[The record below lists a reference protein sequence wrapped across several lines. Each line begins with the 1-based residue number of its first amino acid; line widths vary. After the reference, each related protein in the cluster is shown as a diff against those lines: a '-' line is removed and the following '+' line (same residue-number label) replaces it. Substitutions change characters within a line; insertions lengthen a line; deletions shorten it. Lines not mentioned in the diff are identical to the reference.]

1 MITHI
6 YTHAGPTDRVAGTH
20 VGQLLVIETDTQQTY
35 LMTDPLRA
43 IGRELFRELL
53 QQTEL
58 DFGLLEEV
66 HPAGYGGQRKDTEV
80 WVGFDK
86 ETLRFWL
93 WSLPGTKRS
102 MPLHELSWREAKTIL
117 YAREYSSQADE

>member
-1 MITHI
+1 MITRI
-6 YTHAGPTDRVAGTH
+6 YTDAGPTDRIIGTH
-20 VGQLLVIETDTQQTY
+20 VGQLLVIETGDRQTY

-53 QQTEL
+53 RETEL
-58 DFGLLEEV
+58 DFGLLEEMR
-66 HPAGYGGQRKDTEV
+66 PAGYGGQRTDTEV

-93 WSLPGTKRS
+93 WSLPGTQRS
-102 MPLHELSWREAKTIL
+102 VPLHELSWREAKTIL
-117 YAREYSSQADE
+117 YAREYSIQPNE

>member
-1 MITHI
+1 MITRIH
-6 YTHAGPTDRVAGTH
+6 THAGPSDLMTDRHHGR
-20 VGQLLVIETDTQQTY
+20 LLIIETGDRQTY
-35 LMTDPLRA
+35 LVTDPLRA
-43 IGRELFRELL
+43 IGRELFGELL
-53 QQTEL
+53 AQTEL

-66 HPAGYGGQRKDTEV
+66 RPAGYGGQRTDTEV

-117 YAREYSSQADE
+117 YAREYSSQPDE